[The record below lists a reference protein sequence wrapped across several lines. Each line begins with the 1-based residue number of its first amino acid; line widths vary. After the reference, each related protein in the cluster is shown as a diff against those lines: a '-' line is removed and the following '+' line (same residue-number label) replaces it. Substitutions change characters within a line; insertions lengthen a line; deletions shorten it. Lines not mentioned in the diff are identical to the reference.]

1 MCMSLRFLDAGEL
14 DDVQAAVHR
23 NPGVAA
29 ESIVHAAEKSDVD
42 LNTPLGCHVHHEG
55 TALSLSALQAL
66 SMGDAYSAS
75 SSMSSA
81 SSESAPPAF
90 SSSSTIAP
98 QESQIKRFD
107 NTKIGLS
114 CSESSSIAPTFERD
128 QAALRG
134 ESVEKVGV
142 NRPSLLSIQLEGRQ
156 RGFKGYF
163 RLLASEK
170 QHLILNRPQ

>member
-14 DDVQAAVHR
+14 DDVQSGVVSAADHR
-23 NPGVAA
+23 KPGVAT

-66 SMGDAYSAS
+66 SMGDAYGDAS
-75 SSMSSA
+75 LKSSA

-98 QESQIKRFD
+98 QESQSKRFD
-107 NTKIGLS
+107 NTTIGLS
-114 CSESSSIAPTFERD
+114 CSESSSIAPICERD

-156 RGFKGYF
+156 RGFKGCF
-163 RLLASEK
+163 HLLQK
-170 QHLILNRPQ
+170 NNI